1 MKKKLLVQV
10 AVVISVL
17 LVLVLVIFMFVVFAN
32 TASTYFA
39 AKNET
44 VDRDVGVIYHNFDT
58 IKFKGAAFDYL
69 LDRVGNIN
77 IDEIYSEIMEVQNT
91 KYQNIKE
98 LAFKDNDEVFNAL
111 TDTEKEFNSVM
122 CYTVLLSVLNSR
134 MNVYDYEDVYV
145 LAVDDNGN
153 SNVVMEGS
161 RTTGDVSED
170 EVMKFFGSEP
180 EIDMTHSRE
189 IEKICREKISETRF
203 EILYFYSPE
212 DEDNSSQL
220 NSYYAGY
227 KLLTS
232 TGKRD
237 YILCA
242 FHNNSALFRTLNGL
256 MLPMLVV
263 SAVLIGITDIILI
276 IFLRRKVIRPI
287 SLIQK
292 NVREYTNT
300 KDTAHI
306 VNEMSGIMNGN
317 EFGTLARDI
326 EYMAEEMER
335 YNEEISKFAA
345 EREHTATELETAAK
359 IQTSQLPRKFPEYKE
374 FEIYASMTPAKE
386 VGGDFYDFFMLDK
399 ETLGLVIADVSG
411 KGVPAALFM
420 MYAKNLINNYSI
432 FGGSPAKIIKAVNNR
447 ICRDDTNDMFVTV
460 WLGILNINTG
470 KMTCCNAGHEYPAIK
485 RAGGK
490 FELLDDNKHGL
501 FVGMIPGV
509 SYTDYEIQFEN
520 GDTLFVYTDGIPEA
534 TNTEFVLY
542 GEERMIDALNAAG
555 DVSLEELLK
564 SVRTSVDWFVGNAPQ
579 FDDLTMLAIK
589 YFGK

>member
-10 AVVISVL
+10 AVVISVM

-189 IEKICREKISETRF
+189 VEKICHKKISETRF

-263 SAVLIGITDIILI
+263 SAVLIILTDINLIL
-276 IFLRRKVIRPI
+276 FLRRKVTRPL

-292 NVREYTNT
+292 NVREYTST
-300 KDTAHI
+300 KDTGHI
-306 VNEMSGIMNGN
+306 VNEMSGIMTGN
-317 EFGTLARDI
+317 EFSILARDI

-335 YNEEISKFAA
+335 YNEENSKLAA
-345 EREHTATELETAAK
+345 ERERTATELETAAK
-359 IQTSQLPRKFPEYKE
+359 IQMSQLPREFPEYKE

-386 VGGDFYDFFMLDK
+386 VGGDFYDFFMIDK

-432 FGGSPAKIIKAVNNR
+432 IGGSPAKIIKAVNNR